1 AGGYKTITPS
11 ITVSGTADLYDP
23 SANTITAVTGGGLK
37 TARAAHAA
45 VLLNDGLV
53 LFAGGS
59 ANGTSPLA
67 TGTIELYDPSSGTTG
82 AFSNFTNSQAL
93 QEPRMNFAAVRIA
106 NTKILLIG
114 SGTTGKGEVFDE
126 VNTATVLASAT
137 FTLTTGLL
145 GAVTTNLTATLLTGG
160 TQVLI
165 AGGRVASA
173 AVATA

>member
-1 AGGYKTITPS
+1 
-11 ITVSGTADLYDP
+11 
-23 SANTITAVTGGGLK
+23 
-37 TARAAHAA
+37 
-45 VLLNDGLV
+45 
-53 LFAGGS
+53 FAGGS
-59 ANGTSPLA
+59 ANGTSPLV
-67 TGTIELYDPSSGTTG
+67 TGTIELYDPSG

-126 VNTATVLASAT
+126 VNTTSTATVLASAT

-145 GAVTTNLTATLLTGG
+145 GAVTTNLTATLLNGG

-173 AVATA
+173 AVATAYLYTI